1 MLDEYFAWARVLWG
15 ALCCAMAKRDP
26 ARATQ
31 PKGQHFPQFKQ
42 TNFKCAA
49 FFRYISIFLYFW
61 CGVAL
66 GVPFECAI
74 DISARLVCL
83 RVHTATITAT
93 SHFLASHSPP
103 SSVEGNSS
111 ASSAVVAL
119 AIPRMSSKFHHRFWE
134 VWAATGAARW

>member
-49 FFRYISIFLYFW
+49 FFLLPLYFYISIFLVW
-61 CGVAL
+61 CGL
-66 GVPFECAI
+66 RCAI

-83 RVHTATITAT
+83 RVHTATIMAT
-93 SHFLASHSPP
+93 SQFLASHSPP

-134 VWAATGAARW
+134 AWAATGAARW